1 MLPADF
7 DEVEDRQEE
16 SCLEQGTSEV
26 AANNGTDLTPSS
38 APPGPSKIS

>member
-16 SCLEQGTSEV
+16 ICQGQGTSELS
-26 AANNGTDLTPSS
+26 AKDTTDVTPSS
-38 APPGPSKIS
+38 APSGPSKIS